1 MTTVPHLPRRTARR
15 TPTLAGSRRRRRLTV
30 LAFLS
35 PGLIGLAVFFVY
47 PLAANV
53 YYSLCHFDLINPPRL
68 IGLANYR
75 YMVDKD
81 DQIGTA
87 VVNTLWYTVVSV
99 PIQLLFALGVAL
111 LISRVKRGA
120 GVYRTLFYLPT
131 LLPPVAATLAFAF
144 VLSPG
149 SGPMN
154 AFLGWLHLPQPLWF
168 NDPSWSKPSLVLLSI
183 WGVGNTMI
191 VMLAGILDVP
201 TSLYEAAR
209 IDGAGAWRQF
219 RSITLPSISPVLLFA
234 VVTGAIQSLQLFSQP
249 YVASTVVDNGSG
261 LTASSLG
268 YPQGSTL
275 TYTIWLY
282 QQGFRYFNMGYAS
295 ALSVVLFLGTLA
307 VTLVILRSTRSLVH
321 AETEG

>member
-1 MTTVPHLPRRTARR
+1 MTVVSDRLRARR
-15 TPTLAGSRRRRRLTV
+15 RARWRYRGKV

-35 PGLIGLAVFFVY
+35 PGLIGLSVFFGY

-53 YYSLCHFDLINPPRL
+53 FYSFSHFDLINPPRF
-68 IGLANYR
+68 IGLANYAFMFSR
-75 YMVDKD
+75 DH
-81 DQIGTA
+81 QIGTA
-87 VVNTLWYTVVSV
+87 VGNTLWYTAVSV
-99 PIQLLFALGVAL
+99 PIQLIFALGVAL
-111 LISRVKRGA
+111 LVARVKRGA

-144 VLSPG
+144 VLNPG

-154 AFLGWLHLPQPLWF
+154 VVLRALHLPQPLWF
-168 NDPSWSKPSLVLLSI
+168 NDPSWSKPSLVLLSL
-183 WGVGNTMI
+183 WAVGNTMI
-191 VMLAGILDVP
+191 ILLAGVLDVP

-209 IDGAGAWRQF
+209 VDGASAWRQF
-219 RSITLPSISPVLLFA
+219 RSITLPTISPVLLFA

-268 YPQGSTL
+268 YPQDSTL
-275 TYTIWLY
+275 FYTIWLY

-307 VTLVILRSTRSLVH
+307 VTLVILRMSRSIVH
-321 AETEG
+321 AEVEGS